1 MFVPAPIG
9 HSFLGTQQRVQAP
22 EPLELGLGLEL
33 GLVLAFQQVLLGQLA
48 QEQGL
53 MQQVEVVLLASF
65 QVVEHLVCRYSWML
79 M

>member
-22 EPLELGLGLEL
+22 EPLELGLEL
-33 GLVLAFQQVLLGQLA
+33 GLVLAFQQVLLGQPA